1 MGRII
6 FERILKMA
14 SFNEVI
20 LMGRLC
26 AEPEL
31 KQTNTGVPV
40 TSFSLAVDRRNSSEE
55 KKCDFITIIAWRH
68 TAEFINKYFS
78 KGSAIL
84 LRGELQTRTWKDNQ
98 GNTRYATEVVANEV
112 FFCEAKRELEGNY
125 APRVQNTAQEQNTQS
140 KGFVQQSI
148 DDVKRHYGDDDLPF

>member
-1 MGRII
+1 MS
-6 FERILKMA
+6 

-31 KQTNTGVPV
+31 KQTNTGVSV
-40 TSFSLAVDRRNSSEE
+40 TSFSLAVDRRNSGDE
-55 KKCDFITIIAWRH
+55 KKYDFITIIAWRH

-84 LRGELQTRTWKDNQ
+84 LRGELQTRTWTDNNNQ
-98 GNTRYATEVVANEV
+98 KRYATEVVASEV
-112 FFCEAKRELEGNY
+112 FFCEAKRESEGNS
-125 APRVQNTAQEQNTQS
+125 APRTQNASQVQNTQP